1 MKTIYYSV
9 SGCVQCIILINIIF
23 QGAFAIGLSVWDDD
37 SGNILGI
44 GHPDDLVDS
53 ISYDVANVPAQKNLQ
68 SAVAKS
74 ITVRTYNMN
83 ITE

>member
-1 MKTIYYSV
+1 M
-9 SGCVQCIILINIIF
+9 
-23 QGAFAIGLSVWDDD
+23 WDDD
-37 SGNILGI
+37 TGNVLGI
-44 GHPDDLVDS
+44 GSADDLVDS
-53 ISYDVANVPAQKNLQ
+53 FGYDVANAPAQKNLQ